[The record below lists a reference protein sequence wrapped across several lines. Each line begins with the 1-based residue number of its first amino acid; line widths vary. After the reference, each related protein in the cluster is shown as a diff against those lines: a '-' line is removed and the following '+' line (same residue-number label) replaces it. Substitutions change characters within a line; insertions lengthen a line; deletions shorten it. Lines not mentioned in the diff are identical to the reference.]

1 VFCGDQPQN
10 PDKNLAPAGFF
21 VFWVHPLTNWPIAI
35 MATDAAGMQYA
46 FNLMKHFGCGNQF
59 PHTGGNHRKE
69 PLPTPAALKSDAG

>member
-21 VFWVHPLTNWPIAI
+21 VFWSAHKNRPVDLLAMNVIIAI

-46 FNLMKHFGCGNQF
+46 FNLYESYFGCGN
-59 PHTGGNHRKE
+59 PVS
-69 PLPTPAALKSDAG
+69 AAQG